1 MSFSPFDKP
10 HTLTVTLSADDW
22 KKLKRASIS
31 QRQSL
36 TKFVN
41 DAVHEA
47 CKHLDRFGRSL

>member
-10 HTLTVTLSADDW
+10 HEITVTLSYEDW
-22 KKLKRASIS
+22 KKLKRASIT

-47 CKHLDRFGRSL
+47 CKNLDRFGRAS

>member
-10 HTLTVTLSADDW
+10 HSVTVTLSYEDW

-36 TKFVN
+36 TKLLN
-41 DAVHEA
+41 TAIHNAVQN
-47 CKHLDRFGRSL
+47 LDRLGRSR